1 MIDIASQED
10 NWKTLIQS
18 LPDKIKQSIE
28 DEQIQQEV
36 RKASVETL
44 GKTIEQISKTNGGQ
58 AGNITIDMV
67 VTDEAV
73 QSLLKSITSA
83 KYQVDNFFL
92 RESSQGLG
100 YSNLIFIHLQLEK
113 YRKTILEWHC

>member
-36 RKASVETL
+36 RKASIETL
-44 GKTIEQISKTNGGQ
+44 GKTMLPNYIEEGLMWLTN
-58 AGNITIDMV
+58 
-67 VTDEAV
+67 
-73 QSLLKSITSA
+73 
-83 KYQVDNFFL
+83 
-92 RESSQGLG
+92 
-100 YSNLIFIHLQLEK
+100 
-113 YRKTILEWHC
+113 